1 MDKTVTIILADDHPV
16 FRQGL
21 RQIIQRNNSLQIIDE
36 ASRGDDALDK
46 IRRLKPDIV
55 VLDIDMPGL
64 NGLEIAK
71 IVQRESLPVRIVIL
85 TMYKEE
91 DIFYKAVEYGIYG
104 YVLKESA
111 VTDILECITNVVG
124 GSYYISPE
132 ISGYLVKHSDNKR
145 RFEKQHPSID
155 TLTPT
160 ERRILKL
167 IALMKTSKDI
177 ANELSISHRT
187 VENHR
192 MNICNK
198 LGIHGSHGLLKF
210 ALENRAFL

>member
-16 FRQGL
+16 FRHGL
-21 RQIIQRNNSLQIIDE
+21 RQVIQKNNLFHIIDE
-36 ASRGDDALDK
+36 ASRGDGALDK
-46 IRRLKPDIV
+46 IRQLKPDIAI
-55 VLDIDMPGL
+55 LDIDMPGL

-71 IVQRESLPVRIVIL
+71 IVQQESLPVRIVIL

-111 VTDILECITNVVG
+111 VTDILECIGNVAD

-132 ISGYLVKHSDNKR
+132 ISGYLIKHSDRKH
-145 RFEKQHPSID
+145 RFEKQYPAID

-160 ERRILKL
+160 ERKVLML
-167 IALMKTSKDI
+167 IAQMKTSKDI
-177 ANELSISHRT
+177 AKALSISHRT